1 MVRQTPVAV
10 ARPGKRFARG
20 EAQANAGANK
30 IVRRSSGRDGAR
42 ALSSA
47 SDAIQAPP
55 RLLLAKLLS
64 YSDPI
69 VHHCVMSFAAQSAVQ
84 PANPQRGLT
93 FRLAENRAASS
104 TESTSSR
111 ERSYRVLQRQQ
122 AQLSGFRPSRC
133 KALGPQSRRAHAYH
147 RELCELSRAFIPP
160 QGTKYA
166 AGAMNGASTGTK
178 RATFWLMVVA
188 C

>member
-20 EAQANAGANK
+20 EVQANAGANK

-69 VHHCVMSFAAQSAVQ
+69 VHYCVMSFAAQSAVQ

-93 FRLAENRAASS
+93 FRWPKTVQHRQPSQLPLGKDP
-104 TESTSSR
+104 TG
-111 ERSYRVLQRQQ
+111 SY
-122 AQLSGFRPSRC
+122 SG
-133 KALGPQSRRAHAYH
+133 SRRNFRVSARLVARRWGRKAVVHTRITANFVNF
-147 RELCELSRAFIPP
+147 RGLSFLLRAQNTPP
-160 QGTKYA
+160 V
-166 AGAMNGASTGTK
+166 
-178 RATFWLMVVA
+178 R
-188 C
+188 